1 MIEMANLPSDVDIV
15 FQDLSDVVSSLLN
28 SGDNPRKIRQ
38 YFSQFVN
45 LSKKLSAYLRRTE
58 KGKVCL
64 SIFEGWDDVSD
75 LFYHVLRN
83 ADEHDSPITLRINY
97 FYLYRIGKN
106 VESITLV
113 GHWEDDNPLDETPF
127 DALEGRNHLGE
138 VIKAEV
144 TYQYDLN

>member
-1 MIEMANLPSDVDIV
+1 MTNPE
-15 FQDLSDVVSSLLN
+15 QD
-28 SGDNPRKIRQ
+28 RIA
-38 YFSQFVN
+38 QF
-45 LSKKLSAYLRRTE
+45 R
-58 KGKVCL
+58 
-64 SIFEGWDDVSD
+64 
-75 LFYHVLRN
+75 
-83 ADEHDSPITLRINY
+83 

-144 TYQYDLN
+144 TYQYDLNYNNQTKFGKKIDTYVEKIGHKDVHKLSEHYFDSLKSLIDLYNGMEK